1 MSGIRARGQ
10 AAATAFAP
18 TRDKD
23 PHAMPTY
30 DFETLVD
37 RTRLSSAKWAAMH
50 EANPSVPS
58 GIPPF
63 SVADLDLPT
72 APEIIEGLKAFL
84 DDAVFGYTRP
94 PASFIR
100 AVVDWMQRRHAWTVD
115 PAWLVQS
122 SGVVPA
128 FFNAIRAYTQPG
140 DGVII
145 QTPAY
150 YPFYMAIE
158 RNHRHLVRNPLLLR
172 DGHWRIDFDGL
183 RRLAADPRNKLL
195 LFCSPHNP
203 TGRVWT
209 RDELEQV
216 ADIVLA
222 NDLVLVSD
230 EIHFDLVMPGH
241 HHTVMSTLGEAI
253 ARRTIVCTAPS
264 KTFNL
269 AGLQTSNIVIKD
281 ADLRARFVSELEAT
295 GFIFLTTLGY
305 KACELAYT
313 RGEAWLDGLLQLIQR
328 NHERVKRFVGERLR
342 AVTVFDLE
350 GTYLQWM
357 DFRGLGKSADELKAI
372 NEQQALVFFDEGTI
386 FGAEGAGFE
395 RMNLATPT
403 SAVEAALERLARC
416 YAA

>member
-1 MSGIRARGQ
+1 MSGTRAGGK
-10 AAATAFAP
+10 AAATVLAS
-18 TRDKD
+18 RDKD
-23 PHAMPTY
+23 PNAMPTY

-37 RTRLSSAKWAAMH
+37 RTRLSSAKWAAMR
-50 EANPSVPS
+50 EANAAVPA

-72 APEIIEGLKAFL
+72 APEIIDGLKDFL

-94 PASFIR
+94 PASFTR
-100 AVVDWMQRRHAWTVD
+100 AVVDWMARRHGWTVD
-115 PAWLVQS
+115 PAWIVQS

-158 RNHRHLVRNPLLLR
+158 RNHRHLVRNPLVLR
-172 DGHWRIDFDGL
+172 DRYWRIDFDGL

-209 RDELEQV
+209 RDELEQI

-230 EIHFDLVMPGH
+230 EIHFDLVLPGH
-241 HHTVMSTLGEAI
+241 RHTVMSTLGKAI
-253 ARRTIVCTAPS
+253 ARRSVVCTAPS

-269 AGLQTSNIVIKD
+269 AGMQTSNIVIED
-281 ADLRARFVSELEAT
+281 ADLRSRFVTELEAT

-313 RGEAWLDGLLQLIQR
+313 RGEAWLDGLLRLIQR
-328 NHERVKRFVGERLR
+328 NHERVKRFMVERLP

-357 DFRGLGKSADELKAI
+357 DFRGLGKGADELETI
-372 NEQQALVFFDEGTI
+372 NEQRALVFFDEGTI
-386 FGAEGAGFE
+386 FGEEGAGFE

-403 SAVEAALERLARC
+403 SAVDAALERLARC
-416 YAA
+416 YAT